1 MSLQQVSALKET
13 NDVMA
18 HWIAGVEKEIR
29 SELAE
34 LACAT
39 VLGHFREPCKEGES
53 EPGRLADAVSGKEA
67 MPWSQPNRGI
77 PWPLALI

>member
-1 MSLQQVSALKET
+1 MSLQQVSALEET
-13 NDVMA
+13 NDVMV

-34 LACAT
+34 LAYAT

-53 EPGRLADAVSGKEA
+53 EPGRLTDAVSGKEA
-67 MPWSQPNRGI
+67 MPRSQPNRGI